1 MDTATGL
8 YYVEQHSSSLRFAY
22 RVRRPI
28 FSGRTRFQKV
38 DILELDVFGKTV
50 FLDEKIQS
58 AEVDEYI
65 YHETLIHPALVAHP
79 HPRRVFIAGG
89 GEGATLREILR
100 HNSVERAVMVDIDGE
115 FVELCKTHLP
125 EWHQGAFE
133 DPRTTVIYEDA
144 RKFVFETDETFDV
157 VISDLTEPLEEGPS
171 QLLFTREFYARIL
184 ERLAPDGMLV
194 VQSASAD
201 PVYADFVAS
210 VARTL
215 EDLFPIVRVYWAFV
229 FSFQMPWSFVVAS
242 REVDPALIL
251 EKEVARRL
259 EERGV
264 TGLKY
269 YSPEIHPAMF
279 RLPVYLRDLVEK
291 KGRVLTDENPYVYPD

>member
-1 MDTATGL
+1 METATGL
-8 YYVEQHSSSLRFAY
+8 YYVEQHSPSMRFAY

-38 DILELDVFGKTV
+38 DIVELEVFGKTV

-58 AEVDEYI
+58 AAVDEYI
-65 YHETLIHPALVAHP
+65 YHESLVHPALVAHP
-79 HPRRVFIAGG
+79 APRRVFVAGG

-100 HNSVERAVMVDIDGE
+100 HNTVERAVMVDIDGE
-115 FVELCKTHLP
+115 FVDLCRVHLP
-125 EWHQGAFE
+125 EWHQGAFD
-133 DPRTTVIYEDA
+133 DPRVEVIHDDA
-144 RKFVFETDETFDV
+144 RKYLFDTEEVYDV

-171 QLLFTREFYARIL
+171 QLLFTREFYAGVQ

-210 VARTL
+210 IARTL
-215 EDLFPIVRVYWAFV
+215 EELFPVVRVYWAFV

-242 REVDPALIL
+242 RRVDPALL
-251 EKEVARRL
+251 VEKEVEVRL
-259 EERGV
+259 RERGV
-264 TGLKY
+264 KGLRY
-269 YSPEIHPAMF
+269 YSPELHPAMF
-279 RLPVYLRDLVEK
+279 RLPAYLRDLLRN
-291 KGRVLTDENPYVYPD
+291 GRVLTDRNPYVYPD

>member
-1 MDTATGL
+1 METATGL
-8 YYVEQHSSSLRFAY
+8 YYVEQHSPSMRFAY

-38 DILELDVFGKTV
+38 DIVELEVFGKTV

-58 AEVDEYI
+58 AAVDEYI
-65 YHETLIHPALVAHP
+65 YHESLVHPALVAHP
-79 HPRRVFIAGG
+79 APRRVFVAGG

-100 HNSVERAVMVDIDGE
+100 HNTVERAVMVDIDGE
-115 FVELCKTHLP
+115 FVDLCRVHLP
-125 EWHQGAFE
+125 EWHQGAFD
-133 DPRTTVIYEDA
+133 DPRVEVIHDDA
-144 RKFVFETDETFDV
+144 RKYLFDTKEVYDV

-171 QLLFTREFYARIL
+171 QLLFTREFYAGVQ

-210 VARTL
+210 IARTL
-215 EDLFPIVRVYWAFV
+215 EELFPVVRVYWAFV

-242 REVDPALIL
+242 RRVDPALL
-251 EKEVARRL
+251 VEKEVEVRL
-259 EERGV
+259 RERGV
-264 TGLKY
+264 KGLRY
-269 YSPEIHPAMF
+269 YSPELHPAMF
-279 RLPVYLRDLVEK
+279 RLPAYLRDLLRN
-291 KGRVLTDENPYVYPD
+291 GRVLTDRNPYVYPD

>member
-1 MDTATGL
+1 MQTATGL
-8 YYVEQHSSSLRFAY
+8 YYLEQHSPSLRFAY

-28 FSGRTRFQKV
+28 FSGKTRFQKV
-38 DILELDVFGKTV
+38 DIVELDVFGKTV

-65 YHETLIHPALVAHP
+65 YHESLVHPALVAHP

-89 GEGATLREILR
+89 GEGATLREVLR
-100 HNSVERAVMVDIDGE
+100 HRTVERAVMVDIDGE
-115 FVELCKTHLP
+115 FVDLCKVHLP
-125 EWHQGAFE
+125 EWHRGAFE
-133 DPRTTVIYEDA
+133 DPRTEVLIDDA

-171 QLLFTREFYARIL
+171 QLLFTREFYAKVL
-184 ERLAPDGMLV
+184 ERLSDEGMLV

-215 EDLFPIVRVYWAFV
+215 EDLFPVVRVYWAFV

-242 REVDPALIL
+242 RKVDPALL
-251 EKEVARRL
+251 VEKEIRERL
-259 EERGV
+259 AARGV
-264 TGLKY
+264 EGLRY
-269 YSPEIHPAMF
+269 YSPELHPAMF
-279 RLPVYLRDLVEK
+279 RLPVYLRKLLE
-291 KGRVLTDENPYVYPD
+291 KGRVLTDREPYVYPD

>member
-8 YYVEQHSSSLRFAY
+8 YYVEQHSASLRFAY
-22 RVRRPI
+22 RVKRPI
-28 FSGRTRFQKV
+28 FSGKTRFQKV
-38 DILELDVFGKTV
+38 DIVELDVFGKTV

-65 YHETLIHPALVAHP
+65 FHEALVHPALVAHP
-79 HPRRVFIAGG
+79 SPRRVMIAGG
-89 GEGATLREILR
+89 GEGATLREVLKHR
-100 HNSVERAVMVDIDGE
+100 TVERAVMVDIDGE

-125 EWHQGAFE
+125 EWHRGAFE
-133 DPRTTVIYEDA
+133 DPRSEVIYDDA
-144 RKFVFETDETFDV
+144 RRYIFEEGVQFDV

-171 QLLFTREFYARIL
+171 QLLFTREFYGKVFD
-184 ERLAPDGMLV
+184 RLSEDGILV

-215 EDLFPIVRVYWAFV
+215 EEIFPVVRVYWAFIL
-229 FSFQMPWSFVVAS
+229 SFQMPWAFTLAS
-242 REVDPALIL
+242 KRVDPALIL
-251 EKEVARRL
+251 EKEVEDRL

-264 TGLKY
+264 SGLRY
-269 YSPEIHPAMF
+269 YSPELHPAMF
-279 RLPVYLRDLVEK
+279 RLPVYLRDLLSR
-291 KGRVLTDENPYVYPD
+291 GRVLTDAQPYVYPD